1 MSLETGTVYV
11 TEQNIPAVIPKG
23 ISIFG
28 FTVSF
33 FGICLVFA
41 ALAGL
46 FVVTKEAR
54 RRKMDTEWFLAV
66 VAVVLIFSV
75 LGARCFYAV
84 FCWSQFSEQ
93 PLQVLYLRKGG
104 FAYFGALL
112 AGIAALKLYCR
123 KKETDFFQTADV
135 VSLGAAAAA
144 IPVWIGCIF
153 SGEPIGRYSD
163 GAFSMRFSTE
173 YLSREKSTDGLTVL
187 EEHLALVHDELCV
200 SCHPVALY
208 GLLGAVLVLL
218 GTMVSKRFVKRTG
231 ALFWDYVLLTSCSIL
246 VTDMFRADRFLIWGT
261 KLSVNSVVSIVF
273 MVAAITRP
281 IIMRIKETKKI

>member
-11 TEQNIPAVIPKG
+11 TEQNIPVIIPKG

-54 RRKMDTEWFLAV
+54 RRKMDIEWLLSV
-66 VAVVLIFSV
+66 IAVVLIFSV
-75 LGARCFYAV
+75 LGARCYYAV
-84 FCWSQFSEQ
+84 FCWSSFSGH

-104 FAYFGALL
+104 FAYFGALI

-123 KKETDFFQTADV
+123 KKEMDFFQTADV
-135 VSLGAAAAA
+135 LSLGAAVAA

-153 SGEPIGRYSD
+153 SGEPIGRYSN
-163 GAFSMRFSTE
+163 GALSVRFSAE
-173 YLSREKSTDGLTVL
+173 YLSQEITIGCFETIGEDKVF
-187 EEHLALVHDELCV
+187 VHGDLCA

-208 GLLGAVLVLL
+208 GLIGAIVVLL
-218 GTMVSKRFVKRTG
+218 GTFVSKRFVKTEG
-231 ALFWDYVLLTSCSIL
+231 ALFWNYVLLTSCSLL
-246 VTDMFRADRFLIWGT
+246 VTDIFRAERFLIWGT
-261 KLSVNSVVSIVF
+261 EISVNRVVAIVF
-273 MVAAITRP
+273 MVAAIVRP
-281 IIMRIKETKKI
+281 FIMRMKEKKKV